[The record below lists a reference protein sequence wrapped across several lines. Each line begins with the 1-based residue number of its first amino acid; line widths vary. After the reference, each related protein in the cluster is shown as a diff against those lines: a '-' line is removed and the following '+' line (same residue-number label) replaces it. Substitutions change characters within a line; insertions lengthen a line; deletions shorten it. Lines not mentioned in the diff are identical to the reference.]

1 MLNSYR
7 TLGWSCV
14 AFNLRNL
21 ISLQLLGWMRTI
33 NLSCFDPSKE
43 FKGGFC
49 CLRAH
54 VTSEVRDIRTNSFS
68 FSRSSHDPNPP
79 KTDEELWFD
88 EGRFSGFLAIGTL
101 GRDPETPKFTS
112 SIAEDDV
119 TVAKLVTE
127 KLDKFLEE
135 YSDEDSSSKQV
146 EISKAEY
153 GLFGSSTELT
163 KRGNEV
169 KKMKGLLKNLFK
181 RRKAVEGEC
190 NSMEKQGT
198 RDLIKR
204 IFKMLHVSP
213 SKTRN
218 DDTYDDD
225 DYSMHKKKDIR
236 KSGQI
241 FQSKVHPVM
250 CTPERDDNKID
261 DRRSC
266 KLKIPSLN
274 GGFLVPSSISKVNRK
289 RENWI
294 RTDAECKSRCYS
306 ELIYSILFLSLSQKS
321 FHIVCLL
328 LQIMFWNCEDQHT
341 ATKLH

>member
-1 MLNSYR
+1 MLKSYR

-14 AFNLRNL
+14 AFNLPNI

-33 NLSCFDPSKE
+33 NLSGFDPSKE
-43 FKGGFC
+43 FKGGFS
-49 CLRAH
+49 CLRAQ
-54 VTSEVRDIRTNSFS
+54 VSSEVLDIRTNSFS
-68 FSRSSHDPNPP
+68 FSRASHHDSNPP

-88 EGRFSGFLAIGTL
+88 EGGFSGFLAIGTL

-135 YSDEDSSSKQV
+135 YPDKDSSSKQG

-204 IFKMLHVSP
+204 ISKKLHVSP

-218 DDTYDDD
+218 DDDYDDY

-250 CTPERDDNKID
+250 CTPPRDDNKVD

-274 GGFLVPSSISKVNRK
+274 GGFLVPSSISKVNKK

-294 RTDAECKSRCYS
+294 RTDTECKSRCYS
-306 ELIYSILFLSLSQKS
+306 ELIYSILFLSLSQEFS
-321 FHIVCLL
+321 YRLL
-328 LQIMFWNCEDQHT
+328 AFADHVLE
-341 ATKLH
+341 L